1 MSELLDMEDKLVSRF
16 KQVWIPSAQAG
27 GGHQPPGPFP
37 EPLAAELLL
46 PQPSAPAG
54 EQTFAAE
61 QTFATIRAYGW
72 TDLSVCSCSR
82 SSLA

>member
-1 MSELLDMEDKLVSRF
+1 MSEFLDMEDELVSRF

-27 GGHQPPGPFP
+27 GKNHPPGAPPSRWPRRFSP
-37 EPLAAELLL
+37 